1 MSQRTLRTLAA
12 GVLSL
17 AVGGGVASAGGTL
30 IDGRPSKL
38 TLCNPFAGRF
48 HLVLDSRPTKAK
60 AASPAPCPRVTAS
73 LQVSALRWIDRDGD
87 AAVQPLSAPTSAD
100 RLPTLLPPRGEW
112 VEVELVL
119 AAPARLTGATEDGGF
134 NLALDLPSLS
144 VPLAEPI
151 DGGEPVRLDLSL
163 TLPEEAL
170 SDLVEIVGDLDAED
184 PLAARLGA
192 LLADGALAS
201 PEE

>member
-1 MSQRTLRTLAA
+1 MSQRTLRTFAA
-12 GVLSL
+12 GVLCL
-17 AVGGGVASAGGTL
+17 AFGATSEAGGVL

-38 TLCNPFAGRF
+38 TLCNPVAGRF

-73 LQVSALRWIDRDGD
+73 LQVSALRWIDRDGR
-87 AAVQPLSAPTSAD
+87 ASVQPLSVPTSAD
-100 RLPTLLPPRGEW
+100 VLPTLLPPAGEW

-119 AAPARLTGATEDGGF
+119 AAPARLTGATDDGGF

-151 DGGEPVRLDLSL
+151 DGGQPVRLELSL
-163 TLPEEAL
+163 TLPEEAI
-170 SDLVEIVGDLDAED
+170 SDLVNVRGDLHADD
-184 PLAARLGA
+184 SMVTRLGA